1 MDNFII
7 RGGRPLSGQTTISGS
22 KNAALP
28 ILAATL
34 LTREKCEIKNVPELM
49 DIRSTFELLNYLGKN
64 CFYGYANFVAEEHG
78 PLKLYAPYDLVRK
91 MRASVLVAGPLLAR
105 FHKARFSLPGG
116 CSIGMRPID
125 IHLEGFKKLGA
136 QVSYE
141 KGDVLLSAGKL
152 RPAKIKLRFP

>member
-7 RGGRPLSGQTTISGS
+7 RGGKPLNGQAMISGS

-64 CFYGYANFVAEEHG
+64 CFYGYGNFVAEEHAQ
-78 PLKLYAPYDLVRK
+78 LKITQK
-91 MRASVLVAGPLLAR
+91 HRARDPHVNPTVVGTRGLGN
-105 FHKARFSLPGG
+105 
-116 CSIGMRPID
+116 
-125 IHLEGFKKLGA
+125 FKKSLIGS
-136 QVSYE
+136 VSS
-141 KGDVLLSAGKL
+141 GMAGHAHCSGL
-152 RPAKIKLRFP
+152 VVRWHSSSQRSHIE